1 MREMSIQNTIEAI
14 DRATADE
21 ERLANEGRS
30 DGIENARKG
39 NPGRRFNC
47 GRGPRTE
54 R

>member
-1 MREMSIQNTIEAI
+1 MREMSIQNTIEAT

-30 DGIENARKG
+30 DGIENARKRTPAG
-39 NPGRRFNC
+39 DSTTA
-47 GRGPRTE
+47 GPRTE